1 MKELTY
7 DFQTARE
14 KILEYCSVLGTEE
27 VPIEKAA
34 GRVLADDVF
43 AQYDVPL
50 FDKSPLDGYAFIA
63 EDTKGASS
71 ENPVRLDVVTEIAA
85 GSYSAKRLKAQSAVK
100 ILTGAPIPDGATA
113 VSKYEETEY
122 KDGVVTLFREYKE
135 QENIIK
141 TGEDIAKGDV
151 VASKGTLIEA
161 AVHGA
166 LASQG
171 ITKVEVYKE
180 PLIGIISQGNE
191 LLNPGDALA
200 PGKIYNTN
208 RYLLST
214 TLKREHISSIYL
226 GKANDDENEISRML
240 QDASCVYDAIIM
252 TGGVSVGTYDYTE
265 AAMRQAGAEIL
276 VNRIRMK
283 PGSACCI
290 GLLND
295 VPVFGLSGNPS
306 AAMTTFHLVAFPI
319 IRWMAGRGH
328 YLPDKIKVTLGSSF
342 SKKSPNTRILKG
354 KLCLED
360 GTAVLSL
367 NDKQGNGMVSAM
379 KDTEVFAV
387 VPAGSGKLEK
397 GCQLEAYLL

>member
-14 KILEYCSVLGTEE
+14 KVLECCSVLGTEE

-34 GRVLADDVF
+34 GRVLANDVF
-43 AQYDVPL
+43 AQYNVPL
-50 FDKSPLDGYAFIA
+50 FDKSPLDGYAFVA
-63 EDTKGASS
+63 EDTRGVSRD
-71 ENPVRLDVVTEIAA
+71 NPIRLNVVTEIAA
-85 GSYSAKRLKAQSAVK
+85 GSYSSKTLKNRNAVK
-100 ILTGAPIPDGATA
+100 ILTGAPIPSGATA
-113 VSKYEETEY
+113 VSKYEETEL
-122 KDGVVTLFREYKE
+122 KDGVVTLFREYRD

-141 TGEDIAKGDV
+141 AGEDIAKGDI
-151 VASKGTLIEA
+151 VASGGTLIEA
-161 AVHGA
+161 AVHGS

-191 LLNPGDALA
+191 LLNPGDELS

-208 RYLLST
+208 RYLIST

-226 GKANDDENEISRML
+226 GKANDDEAEISRML
-240 QDASCVYDAIIM
+240 LDASCVYDAIIM

-265 AAMRQAGAEIL
+265 SAMKQAGAKIL
-276 VNRIRMK
+276 VNKIRMK

-290 GLLND
+290 GMLND
-295 VPVFGLSGNPS
+295 VPIFGLSGNPS
-306 AAMTTFHLVAFPI
+306 AAMTTFHLVALPV
-319 IRWMAGRGH
+319 IRWLAGREH
-328 YLPDKIKVTLGSSF
+328 YLPDKIKVTLGNDYP
-342 SKKSPNTRILKG
+342 KKSPNTRILKG
-354 KLCLED
+354 KLCLDE
-360 GTAVLSL
+360 GMAVLAL
-367 NDKQGNGMVSAM
+367 NEKQGNGMVSAM
-379 KDTEVFAV
+379 KDAEVFAV